1 MAELRYSTLIIQV
14 PLLYFRHLSNQLN
27 QQTNVTRPISFGDFF
42 FFFFSFNMILATILL
57 VSMFLKHFSK
67 IAFKPLRLKF
77 SEETRVL
84 EEEEEEESS
93 TTQHDLKKKKKKT
106 HNPSIHKPITNS
118 KKLSIRDL
126 SSTWIFFFLFH
137 IKLPPL

>member
-1 MAELRYSTLIIQV
+1 MLQGPS
-14 PLLYFRHLSNQLN
+14 PLE
-27 QQTNVTRPISFGDFF
+27 IFF

-93 TTQHDLKKKKKKT
+93 TT
-106 HNPSIHKPITNS
+106 
-118 KKLSIRDL
+118 
-126 SSTWIFFFLFH
+126 
-137 IKLPPL
+137 

>member
-1 MAELRYSTLIIQV
+1 MSQTLSIFDIIIQHDMT
-14 PLLYFRHLSNQLN
+14 FASLN
-27 QQTNVTRPISFGDFF
+27 EGSFPFNIILVTIS
-42 FFFFSFNMILATILL
+42 L

-93 TTQHDLKKKKKKT
+93 TT
-106 HNPSIHKPITNS
+106 
-118 KKLSIRDL
+118 
-126 SSTWIFFFLFH
+126 
-137 IKLPPL
+137 

>member
-1 MAELRYSTLIIQV
+1 MLQGPS
-14 PLLYFRHLSNQLN
+14 PLEIF
-27 QQTNVTRPISFGDFF
+27 FF

-93 TTQHDLKKKKKKT
+93 TT
-106 HNPSIHKPITNS
+106 
-118 KKLSIRDL
+118 
-126 SSTWIFFFLFH
+126 
-137 IKLPPL
+137 